1 MALIILAHP
10 NYAQSVANRAV
21 INGLQGS
28 GLDLEIRP
36 IAELYPD
43 FQIDA
48 AAEQQALL
56 RHQTIVFQ
64 YPFYWY
70 NMPAILKQ
78 WFDCV
83 FTYGFAYG
91 SAGSRLKGKNF
102 VASFTVGA
110 PEREYHTLGE
120 HHFSV
125 AEFCKNLAQTAYYA
139 QMNFVPPFWFH
150 GTSPALYSAEE
161 IQAKARGQAAQLAAK
176 LQALEAA

>member
-21 INGLQGS
+21 INSLQGS

-43 FQIDA
+43 FQIDV

-91 SAGSRLKGKNF
+91 SAGSQLKGKNF

-120 HHFSV
+120 HHFPV

-139 QMNFVPPFWFH
+139 RMNFVPPFWFH
-150 GTSPALYSAEE
+150 GTSPALYSADE
-161 IQAKARGQAAQLAAK
+161 IQAKACGQAAQLAAK

>member
-91 SAGSRLKGKNF
+91 SGA
-102 VASFTVGA
+102 ASSKA
-110 PEREYHTLGE
+110 KIL
-120 HHFSV
+120 
-125 AEFCKNLAQTAYYA
+125 
-139 QMNFVPPFWFH
+139 
-150 GTSPALYSAEE
+150 SPALPWARLSANTTRWAS
-161 IQAKARGQAAQLAAK
+161 IIFPWRNFAKTLPKPRITRR
-176 LQALEAA
+176 

>member
-1 MALIILAHP
+1 MALVILAHP
-10 NYAQSVANRAV
+10 DFSRSIANKAV
-21 INGLQGS
+21 ITRLQHS
-28 GLDLEIRP
+28 GLSLEIRDL
-36 IAELYPD
+36 AALYPD
-43 FQIDA
+43 YRIDA
-48 AAEQQALL
+48 AAEQAALL
-56 RHQTIVFQ
+56 RHNTVVFQ

-91 SAGSRLKGKNF
+91 STGSQLKGKNF

-120 HHFSV
+120 HHFPV

-150 GTSPALYSAEE
+150 GTSPALYSADE